1 MNPGDRNLRRVCEG
15 ILDEHRAL
23 EHCVAVEVRRR
34 EGHQADIRLVF
45 PDRHWLQSP
54 EGNSLIEALQEQPMT
69 ESALRRKSTIHV
81 RFNDDVLVDLE
92 RRLAAGEP
100 AGMGAE
106 DIAAGQ
112 RITISYV
119 GPNTNKAL
127 HVGHLRG
134 IFVGE
139 ALASAFTA
147 AGAVVRRH
155 NMVADIGRRVC
166 EAMAGYLTFYED
178 KSPEDEGIA
187 ADRFVEICSRD
198 YSRECVSSGAGPDDA
213 DPNAEER
220 KTYGDLADTL
230 MNEWLL
236 GAAPEVELWGR
247 MRDWVLEG
255 HRDTLT
261 RLGVEMD
268 HCDFESEAIPRATA
282 LMEDGLERGILE
294 REETGAIVYRTERS
308 EYLTMVLMREDGFPT
323 EHARLLGAY
332 DTILD
337 ELHEGEPYM
346 ELAGIE
352 WEPSIT
358 VLCELHERLRPG
370 PRNETHIRA
379 YHASVTAA
387 NGEKMGS
394 SLGNVQWIGDFLDD
408 VAAGPGVSALE
419 ELGGGAVGREELADI
434 LVRGTFLCAPVN
446 RALAFSPEALIEG
459 RPGPGRTIAEAW
471 CLAQVA
477 QEPDD
482 ELTPT
487 ARTAVMQSQQY
498 RRSLRRTVER
508 HDVTSLSRYLLSLS
522 EACLAAPTPGPA
534 ASPVLTR
541 VLNSLGFLAGGPGL
555 VPAESERAGAR
566 QEVGA

>member
-1 MNPGDRNLRRVCEG
+1 MNPGDRNLRRVCEA
-15 ILDEHRAL
+15 ILDEHSAL

-54 EGNSLIEALQEQPMT
+54 EGNSLIEALQEQPMI
-69 ESALRRKSTIHV
+69 ESAARRKSTIHV

-112 RITISYV
+112 RVTLSYL

-134 IFVGE
+134 IVVGE

-155 NMVADIGRRVC
+155 NMVGDIGRRVC
-166 EAMAGYLTFYED
+166 EAMAGYRTFYED
-178 KSPEDEGIA
+178 RTPEDEGIA
-187 ADRFVEICSRD
+187 GDRFVEICSRD
-198 YSRECVSSGAGPDDA
+198 YSRERARSGAGPDDE

-220 KTYGDLADTL
+220 KPYGDLADTL
-230 MNEWLL
+230 MNEWLV
-236 GAAPEVELWGR
+236 GAAPETELWGR
-247 MRDWVLEG
+247 MRDWALEG

-268 HCDFESEAIPRATA
+268 HCDFESEAIPRAVA
-282 LMEDGLERGILE
+282 LMDDGLMQGILE
-294 REETGAIVYRTERS
+294 REPTGAVVYRTERS
-308 EYLTMVLMREDGFPT
+308 EYPAMVLMREDGFPT

-332 DTILD
+332 DRILE
-337 ELHEGEPYM
+337 ELYEGEPYM
-346 ELAGIE
+346 EVCGIE

-358 VLCELHERLRPG
+358 VLGELHERLRPG
-370 PRNETHIRA
+370 PLNDTHVRV

-387 NGEKMGS
+387 GGDKIGS
-394 SLGNVQWIGDFLDD
+394 SLGNVLWLDDFLDQ
-408 VAAGPGVSALE
+408 VAAGPGVAALE

-434 LVRGTFLCAPVN
+434 LVRGTFLCAPVT
-446 RALAFSPEALIEG
+446 RPLAFAPQALIEG

-471 CLAQVA
+471 CLAQQA
-477 QEPDD
+477 QESD
-482 ELTPT
+482 EELAPT

-508 HDVTSLSRYLLSLS
+508 HDITSLSRYLLSLS
-522 EACLAAPTPGPA
+522 EACLAAPAPGPA
-534 ASPVLTR
+534 AAPVLAR

-555 VPAESERAGAR
+555 VPAESESAGAR

>member
-1 MNPGDRNLRRVCEG
+1 M
-15 ILDEHRAL
+15 
-23 EHCVAVEVRRR
+23 AVEVRRR

-45 PDRHWLQSP
+45 PDRRWLQSP
-54 EGNSLIEALQEQPMT
+54 EGNDLIDALQEQSMV
-69 ESALRRKSTIHV
+69 ESAARRKSTIHV

-112 RITISYV
+112 RITVSYV

-134 IFVGE
+134 AYVGE

-147 AGAVVRRH
+147 AGATVRRH

-166 EAMAGYLTFYED
+166 EAMAGYLSFYED
-178 KSPEDEGIA
+178 RSPADEGIA
-187 ADRFVEICSRD
+187 PDRFVEICSRD
-198 YSRECVSSGAGPDDA
+198 YSRECVSSGAALDDG

-220 KTYGDLADTL
+220 QTYGDLADTL
-230 MNEWLL
+230 MSEWLL
-236 GAAPEVELWGR
+236 GAAPEVELWSR

-255 HRDTLT
+255 HRDTLA

-268 HCDFESEAIPRATA
+268 RCDFESEAIPRAVA
-282 LMEDGLERGILE
+282 LMDDGLERGILE
-294 REETGAIVYRTERS
+294 REESGAIVYRTDRS
-308 EYLTMVLMREDGFPT
+308 EYLTMVLSREDGFPT

-332 DTILD
+332 DRILD
-337 ELHEGEPYM
+337 ELDADEPYM

-352 WEPSIT
+352 WEPSMT

-394 SLGNVQWIGDFLDD
+394 SLGNVQWVDDFLDE

-419 ELGGGAVGREELADI
+419 ELGDGAVGREELADI

-446 RALAFSPEALIEG
+446 RPLAFAPQALIEG
-459 RPGPGRTIAEAW
+459 RPGPGWTIAEAW
-471 CLAQVA
+471 CLAQQA
-477 QEPDD
+477 EEPSE
-482 ELTPT
+482 ELVPT

-522 EACLAAPTPGPA
+522 EACLAAPIPGPA
-534 ASPVLTR
+534 AAPVLAR
-541 VLNSLGFLAGGPGL
+541 VLDSLGFLAGRSEVSRGS
-555 VPAESERAGAR
+555 ESAGAR
-566 QEVGA
+566 QRVSA